1 MLANVL
7 EHTQLEPSSDPESL
21 SEAVLIAEAELA
33 SEAARPNPR
42 RNQTSGLKF
51 VLETTPWR
59 LGDLS

>member
-21 SEAVLIAEAELA
+21 SEAVLFAEAELA

-51 VLETTPWR
+51 VLKTVPWHP
-59 LGDLS
+59 GDLS

>member
-51 VLETTPWR
+51 VLKTIPWHP
-59 LGDLS
+59 GDHS